1 MGKIAEVQEVTLT
14 KLIPYVNNA
23 KIHSDE
29 QVTKIASSIR
39 EFGFLNPVLIDKEF
53 NIIAG
58 HGRVMAAKKLELE
71 TVPCLFIE
79 GLTDSQRKA
88 YILADNKLGELAE
101 WDMELVSQELE
112 ALKENG
118 FEIELTGFT
127 FDDITN
133 EDIDFSQLD
142 EDAEEIQEETPADC
156 DIQRGTIFQL
166 GRHRLMCGDSTSADD
181 VELLMNGDLADL
193 VVTDPPYNVALGHHM
208 RPSEAKQLHRRTD
221 GLVIDNDDFENEEDF
236 ISFLSAAFI
245 NMRNATKMGGVFYIW
260 HGSTHTDS
268 FKRALEENGLQIR
281 ELLVWVKNIFAFGR
295 QDYQWRHELCWYGW
309 KEGAAH
315 YFIDDRTKSTVFEK
329 LPNIDEMTLEE
340 TRSLLKKFYRETET
354 MTSVLHENKPLA
366 SELHPTMKPVA
377 LIERQIHNSS
387 REDEIVLDLFG
398 GSGTTLISCENQ
410 RRRCRMM
417 EYDPHYCDVII
428 KRWEKLTGQ
437 RATIVQTP

>member
-1 MGKIAEVQEVTLT
+1 MGKIAEVQEVAIE

-39 EFGFLNPVLIDKEF
+39 EFGFLNPVLIDKDF

-58 HGRVMAAKKLELE
+58 HGRVMAAKKLELG

-79 GLTDSQRKA
+79 GLTDAQRKA
-88 YILADNKLGELAE
+88 YILADNRLGELAE
-101 WDMELVSQELE
+101 WDMELVSGELE
-112 ALKENG
+112 ALRENG

-133 EDIDFSQLD
+133 EDIDFSGLD
-142 EDAEEIQEETPADC
+142 DDGEEIQEETPPESS
-156 DIQRGTIFQL
+156 IQRGTIFQL
-166 GRHRLMCGDSTSADD
+166 GEHRLMCGDSTKEED
-181 VELLMNGDLADL
+181 VQKLMNGELADL

-221 GLVIDNDDFENEEDF
+221 GLVIDNDDFADEEEF
-236 ISFLSAAFI
+236 ISFLSKAFI
-245 NMRNATKMGGVFYIW
+245 NMRNVLKQGGVFYIW

-315 YFIDDRTKSTVFEK
+315 FFIDDRTKSTVFEK
-329 LPNIDEMTLEE
+329 LPDIDSMTLEE
-340 TRSLLKKFYRETET
+340 TRSL
-354 MTSVLHENKPLA
+354 
-366 SELHPTMKPVA
+366 
-377 LIERQIHNSS
+377 
-387 REDEIVLDLFG
+387 
-398 GSGTTLISCENQ
+398 
-410 RRRCRMM
+410 
-417 EYDPHYCDVII
+417 
-428 KRWEKLTGQ
+428 
-437 RATIVQTP
+437 